1 MRRTRHIRR
10 FYLMHK
16 QMYKCVSVLKTF
28 RYSFRYRSMSG
39 VFPEMTEQSACCC
52 FGLER
57 SDKKQQ
63 YPLQTSLC
71 IFNLIREALCF
82 NGEKQ

>member
-1 MRRTRHIRR
+1 M
-10 FYLMHK
+10 
-16 QMYKCVSVLKTF
+16 CVSSEDIQVIFSLQINE
-28 RYSFRYRSMSG
+28 RG
-39 VFPEMTEQSACCC
+39 FPGNDRAVCLLL

-57 SDKKQQ
+57 SDEKQQ

>member
-1 MRRTRHIRR
+1 
-10 FYLMHK
+10 
-16 QMYKCVSVLKTF
+16 
-28 RYSFRYRSMSG
+28 
-39 VFPEMTEQSACCC
+39 MTEQSACCG

-57 SDKKQQ
+57 SDEKQQ

>member
-1 MRRTRHIRR
+1 
-10 FYLMHK
+10 
-16 QMYKCVSVLKTF
+16 
-28 RYSFRYRSMSG
+28 MSE